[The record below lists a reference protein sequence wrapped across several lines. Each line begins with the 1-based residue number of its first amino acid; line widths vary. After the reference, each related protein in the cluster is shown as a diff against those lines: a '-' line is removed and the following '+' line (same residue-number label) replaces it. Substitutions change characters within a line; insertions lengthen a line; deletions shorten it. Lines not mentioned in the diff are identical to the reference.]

1 MLHLRAF
8 HLAESLPVVMLIV
21 ALYRDHRL
29 PNMLLVPSLAM
40 IFLEA
45 SSVSVPLGVHIL
57 RKSFKIVFFHAP
69 TGVS

>member
-1 MLHLRAF
+1 
-8 HLAESLPVVMLIV
+8 MLIV

-29 PNMLLVPSLAM
+29 PNMLLVPLARHD
-40 IFLEA
+40 FFSQA
-45 SSVSVPLGVHIL
+45 SSVSAPLGVHIL